1 MSPRAS
7 EPSARVAEILDET
20 RAPAVVELPST
31 LARGRYAVTRQ
42 AVIGV
47 ALVVVIAVVML
58 GGRFLLARQD
68 AVPEPVAAVAAEGER
83 EGFVGEAGPS
93 GEADGAKGVDGT
105 AAPTAAP
112 AAPQETAAPE
122 VTVHVVGQVRSPGVV
137 TLPGGSRVADALER
151 AGGETRKADL
161 AAVNLARPLV
171 DGEQIVVPKPGE
183 APVAAPPAGATGA
196 GASAGAGP
204 GAAPGTGAALVNL
217 NTADLATL
225 ETLPGVGPVLAQRI
239 MDWRLEH
246 GQFAAVEEL
255 GEVSGIGDKTYE
267 QLAPKV
273 TV

>member
-20 RAPAVVELPST
+20 RDPAVVELPST

-42 AVIGV
+42 AVLGV
-47 ALVVVIAVVML
+47 ALVVAVAVVML

-68 AVPEPVAAVAAEGER
+68 AVPEPVVAVAADGER
-83 EGFVGEAGPS
+83 EGFAGETGSSA
-93 GEADGAKGVDGT
+93 EADGAKRADGT
-105 AAPTAAP
+105 SAA
-112 AAPQETAAPE
+112 AAPQEPTAPEVTE

-151 AGGETRKADL
+151 AGGETKGADL
-161 AAVNLARPLV
+161 AAVNLARQLV
-171 DGEQIVVPKPGE
+171 DGEQVVVPKPGDP
-183 APVAAPPAGATGA
+183 PVAGPPGGAMGA
-196 GASAGAGP
+196 GTSAGAGP
-204 GAAPGTGAALVNL
+204 GTPPGPGAALVNL

-267 QLAPKV
+267 RLAPKV